1 MKSGNRRLAY
11 SFALWLI
18 VAASAVLW
26 CWYIGHNHWWRWA
39 LLTGLAAASFI
50 VGSLIG
56 FIFTTY
62 GDESNTIGKVRDWAV
77 GALAGF
83 TIAKFSALHA
93 VLLLFAITNTAAD
106 YALTLA
112 VALVFSGLG
121 FYFMFFGRELLFNI
135 PLAKKRAERFLIENT
150 HQAGIITIQLNTT
163 LPSSVLMGDAD
174 ADSLFESHPA
184 LKESLKS
191 AAVTEFLEHAEQ
203 ALAAGQSLDWDIVS
217 KVANLQ
223 YYRAYLAEE
232 DQRSEQWEV
241 ALEWIMRALVLN
253 PDHVDLTVKRA
264 DVLALLERYRET
276 VAVLEGLYPRPDCPI
291 FVEQWLGY
299 YLLWIPGREDEAIQ
313 CCQSYL
319 TRFPESNEA
328 LRNLASG
335 YAQKA
340 CLTAKKTSTPLDKN
354 SPEYKKALEH
364 LQEIVLSNP
373 EYLPTIR
380 TQWVAP
386 KGSFSCF
393 GQDPGFLKIV
403 AKTPTQPAAPA
414 GPE

>member
-1 MKSGNRRLAY
+1 MKSGNRRFAY

-18 VAASAVLW
+18 LAIAALW
-26 CWYIGHNHWWRWA
+26 CWHIGHNHWWRWT
-39 LLTGLAAASFI
+39 LLTSLAAASFI

-56 FIFTTY
+56 FVFTTY

-112 VALVFSGLG
+112 VALVFAGLG

-163 LPSSVLMGDAD
+163 LPSSILMGDAD
-174 ADSLFESHPA
+174 ADSLFENHPA

-191 AAVTEFLEHAEQ
+191 PAVTEFLEHAEQ
-203 ALAAGQSLDWDIVS
+203 AITAGQSLDWDIVS

-232 DQRSEQWEV
+232 DQRSEQREV

-340 CLTAKKTSTPLDKN
+340 CLTAKKTSTPLDTN
-354 SPEYKKALEH
+354 SPEYKKALER
-364 LQEIVLSNP
+364 LQEVVLSNP

-403 AKTPTQPAAPA
+403 ANTPRTPNTPA
-414 GPE
+414 GS